1 VGDIQKRNATLM
13 KDGKP
18 IDFTNLHQG
27 DKLTATIVTD
37 KPPQVMT
44 ARQVQAS
51 IAEASG
57 TAGAAA
63 PAPARAAAAPTP
75 APAAAPAAAAPAAPA
90 PAKKLPKTGSS
101 LPLLGMTGVALL
113 ALAAGLTML
122 RRRAE
127 M

>member
-1 VGDIQKRNATLM
+1 
-13 KDGKP
+13 
-18 IDFTNLHQG
+18 
-27 DKLTATIVTD
+27 
-37 KPPQVMT
+37 MT